1 MIVGIGTTE
10 GSEAG
15 GGPSWRALFLGLVL
29 LGMMGLMAELLL
41 LEHFES
47 AWQWAPLVALGLGMA
62 ACVALLLRPARGTVR
77 FFQAM
82 MIVFVAAG
90 AVGVFLHL
98 RGNAEFE
105 REMERG
111 LGGVRLFWRALSGAT
126 PALAPGAMAHMG
138 LLGLA
143 CCYRHPALRPV
154 PSTPTTTPEE
164 MQ

>member
-1 MIVGIGTTE
+1 VIGGIGMTE
-10 GSEAG
+10 RSGAAG
-15 GGPSWRALFLGLVL
+15 GSWRPLFLGLVL
-29 LGMMGLMAELLL
+29 LGILGLAAELLL

-47 AWQWAPLVALGLGMA
+47 AWQFAPLAALGVGTA

-98 RGNAEFE
+98 RGNVEFE

-111 LGGVRLFWRALSGAT
+111 LGGAALFWRALHGAT
-126 PALAPGAMAHMG
+126 PALAPGAMAHLG

-143 CCYRHPALRPV
+143 CCFRHPALRPV
-154 PSTPTTTPEE
+154 PSTPISTPEE

>member
-1 MIVGIGTTE
+1 MERSGTT
-10 GSEAG
+10 EAG
-15 GGPSWRALFLGLVL
+15 GGPSWRALFLALTLV
-29 LGMMGLMAELLL
+29 GMMGLTAELLL

-47 AWQWAPLVALGLGMA
+47 GWQWVPLVALGLGMA

-90 AVGVFLHL
+90 AVGVFLHY

-111 LGGVRLFWRALSGAT
+111 LGGVSLFWRALRGAT
-126 PALAPGAMAHMG
+126 PALAPGAMAHLG

-143 CCYRHPALRPV
+143 CCYRHPALRRV
-154 PSTPTTTPEE
+154 PSTPISTPEE
-164 MQ
+164 MR